1 MENREENEESG
12 RKWSMC
18 RSLILKSIY
27 LPKEMR
33 KKKKKKKKQKIK
45 KKKKKKIKKKKKKN
59 KKN

>member
-33 KKKKKKKKQKIK
+33 KKKKKTQLRIF
-45 KKKKKKIKKKKKKN
+45 N
-59 KKN
+59 KTK